1 MEKVKNSLI
10 VEDHDSESLLGVL
23 NRQSDIALRGF
34 EEGLTVGQ
42 RLQYFRDRGIELELF
57 QVRDIMK
64 AYDKARIQ
72 SEGTYPKVS
81 GEINPSQI
89 IIGEEH
95 EHSAN
100 WDIYPRLL
108 KDLKTRGYDTFSVE
122 LPPDKGAQEMLNQA
136 FSIASNRSL
145 SDSDIAN
152 EIFDKGVI
160 PSLVFAFK
168 NDMRVV
174 LVDDFVREPSQWD
187 KSVVPSVVFD
197 PENPNTIID
206 EHMALEKGK
215 EMYDV
220 VRKRNL
226 VMAENISALGNCK
239 LVHIGGRNHNL
250 GLQSLL
256 SEKSGN
262 IPVSVLLDYP
272 DNRARRAA
280 LSEYGEYAFEYP
292 RDIITLVDNLWGK
305 QISNSAVNGGE
316 ALVSSQDYEQDPNQ
330 SPHIIKAFML
340 SGIVGMLMTR
350 AASLAKGVD
359 GHPEADEHRS
369 RIFLSLLTALSQV
382 APINIDLER
391 EKQLHLKGEFWQRE
405 RLKEAKDKER
415 KREEED
421 EKKDRENKRKLLE
434 EKKERQRKA
443 KMLSKESEGS
453 EVSFLGLSIDALHI
467 LSVFSS
473 LVKNPSI
480 TPINFELG
488 DKSKIFNQ
496 DLSDIGSSEAFWLMS
511 EAGINPEQYFDSGAQ
526 PMQLSRDLA
535 GGLIEDPVASL
546 NKSGGRNTQIERE
559 IDLGI
564 EMS

>member
-34 EEGLTVGQ
+34 EGGLTVGQ

-64 AYDKARIQ
+64 AYDRARIQ

-108 KDLKTRGYDTFSVE
+108 RDLKSRGYDTFSVE

-145 SDSDIAN
+145 SDLDIAN

-160 PSLVFAFK
+160 PSLVFALK

-187 KSVVPSVVFD
+187 KSFVPSVVFD

-206 EHMALEKGK
+206 EHMAFEKGK

-272 DNRARRAA
+272 DNRARRAG
-280 LSEYGEYAFEYP
+280 LPGYGEYAFEYP
-292 RDIITLVDNLWGK
+292 RDIITLVDNLWDK
-305 QISNSAVNGGE
+305 QVSTPAIDGVASLG
-316 ALVSSQDYEQDPNQ
+316 ALQDQEQ

-340 SGIVGMLMTR
+340 SGIVGMLMTK
-350 AASLAKGVD
+350 AASLAKGLD
-359 GHPEADEHRS
+359 GHPEADERRS

-391 EKQLHLKGEFWQRE
+391 EKELHLKGGFWQRE
-405 RLKEAKDKER
+405 RLKKAKDKEL

-421 EKKDRENKRKLLE
+421 RKKDRENKRKLLE

-443 KMLSKESEGS
+443 KMLSKESEIS

-480 TPINFELG
+480 TPINFEPG
-488 DKSKIFNQ
+488 DRSKIFNR
-496 DLSDIGSSEAFWLMS
+496 DLSDIGSSQASWLMS
-511 EAGINPEQYFDSGAQ
+511 EAGINPEQYFESEVQ
-526 PMQLSRDLA
+526 PVQLSRDLA
-535 GGLIEDPVASL
+535 GSLVGDPVSSL
-546 NKSGGRNTQIERE
+546 NKSGGTKPQIDRE
-559 IDLGI
+559 IDMGI